1 MLTVH
6 ESALTLSCASSFAV
20 FPQSKLCRRLYFIDL
35 KVANPCVPPTGRFIY
50 IKEGALRKILR
61 FLNGPAWGKRS
72 TFWSRNDPKM
82 LPNWFQKCPKWSKNQ
97 FFFGF
102 LDFGFFGAPGDLS
115 PAPPVDPL
123 PTTQHPPRRKSRI
136 FLQNFPQ
143 ENNQKWCLNPP
154 LS

>member
-20 FPQSKLCRRLYFIDL
+20 FPQSNLCRRLYFIDL

-50 IKEGALRKILR
+50 IKEGPLRKILR

-82 LPNWFQKCPKWSKNQ
+82 LPNWFQKCPKWSKKSG
-97 FFFGF
+97 FF
-102 LDFGFFGAPGDLS
+102 LDFWILDFSEPQGTFHPHPRWILSQPPSTPPPKKSNFSSKFFS
-115 PAPPVDPL
+115 KKIIKNSV
-123 PTTQHPPRRKSRI
+123 
-136 FLQNFPQ
+136 
-143 ENNQKWCLNPP
+143 
-154 LS
+154 